1 MTKRFIWS
9 KQNYFVNNN
18 QNAISMIFE
27 DENKIYLPDAKNQ
40 QKQFFNK
47 VTIRPCLL
55 KELNW
60 LQTSTVETEPS
71 RLKSE
76 KFFGI
81 REVFWWWWNLA

>member
-1 MTKRFIWS
+1 
-9 KQNYFVNNN
+9 
-18 QNAISMIFE
+18 MIFE
-27 DENKIYLPDAKNQ
+27 DENKNYLQDAKNQ
-40 QKQFFNK
+40 QKQILNK

-60 LQTSTVETEPS
+60 LQTWTVETEPS
-71 RLKSE
+71 YLTSE